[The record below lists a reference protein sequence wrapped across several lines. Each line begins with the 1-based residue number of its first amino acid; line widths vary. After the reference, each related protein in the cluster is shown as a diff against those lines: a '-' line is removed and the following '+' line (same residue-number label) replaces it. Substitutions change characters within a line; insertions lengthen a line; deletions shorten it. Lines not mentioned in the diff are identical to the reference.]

1 MDDQIYETKNYGLE
15 TVLKRIMP
23 DDYIPFVYDLKE
35 DNPDFKTIDTQNPKY
50 VAPILSKVN
59 DYSPCEL
66 EDAKIILIDLF

>member
-50 VAPILSKVN
+50 
-59 DYSPCEL
+59 EGQ
-66 EDAKIILIDLF
+66 